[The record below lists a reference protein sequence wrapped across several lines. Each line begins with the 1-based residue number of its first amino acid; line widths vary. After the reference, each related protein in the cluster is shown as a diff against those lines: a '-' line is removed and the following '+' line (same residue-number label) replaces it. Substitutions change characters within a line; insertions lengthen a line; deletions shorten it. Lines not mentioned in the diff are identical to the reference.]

1 MRIQAGQHVR
11 LALGESAVLEFQLT
25 DALGVAVS
33 PSTATATIDGV
44 ALPASSVAVDGTV
57 VKVTVS
63 PQVLGVHQLQVT
75 IDDAVLVVDVEY
87 AAAHYFSLDELRVY
101 GQNGQTD
108 DFSSYPAEA
117 LFWARQAATETF
129 ERNAGVCYVQR
140 KATKL
145 VPIMSSRMVTLEPAT
160 VEASA
165 KDDDGDAVAIAML
178 TDRQAILRGWWHG
191 GVTVTYVHG
200 RIMAEPVKRAVLKL
214 AANYLRPLNRPEQA
228 TGESSDYGYIT
239 YTLAG
244 RDGATGIPEV
254 DAVIKQF
261 GVVWPVVW

>member
-1 MRIQAGQHVR
+1 MR
-11 LALGESAVLEFQLT
+11 LAIGESAALDFQLT
-25 DALGVAVS
+25 DSLGNPAT
-33 PSTATATIDGV
+33 PTTASASIDGQE
-44 ALPASSVAVDGTV
+44 LPASSVTINGAV

-63 PQVLGVHQLQVT
+63 PQVLGVHQLQVD
-75 IDDAVLVVDVEY
+75 IDGAVLVCDVEY
-87 AAAHYFSLDELRVY
+87 ASAHYFSLDELRSY
-101 GQNGQTD
+101 GQAGQTD
-108 DFSSYPAEA
+108 DFSSFPAEA

-140 KATKL
+140 KAKLL
-145 VPIMSSRMVTLEPAT
+145 VPILSSRMVTLQPAT

-165 KDDDGDAVAIAML
+165 KDDDGDPVALDML

-191 GVTVTYVHG
+191 GVTVTFTHG

-254 DAVIKQF
+254 DAAIKQF
-261 GVVWPVVW
+261 GVTWPVVW